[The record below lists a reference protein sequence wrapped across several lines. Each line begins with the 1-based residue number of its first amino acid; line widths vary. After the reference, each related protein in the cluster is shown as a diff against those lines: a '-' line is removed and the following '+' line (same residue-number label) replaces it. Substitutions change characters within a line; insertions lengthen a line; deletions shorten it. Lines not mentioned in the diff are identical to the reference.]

1 MINNVVLVGR
11 ITKDIDLRKSQ
22 QNISVTGFTLAVD
35 KGYKV
40 PDGQPTADFIQC
52 IAWRQGADFL
62 AQYAVKGDMVGVVG
76 SIATRNYDDKDGKKV
91 YVTEVVA
98 NKVRLYSK
106 RKEETQGNVTSNEP
120 AMESQ
125 VDIPSQDVGSGS
137 LDISSDDL
145 PFY

>member
-11 ITKDIDLRKSQ
+11 LTKDIDLRKTP
-22 QNISVTGFTLAVD
+22 QNTSVTGFTLAVD
-35 KGYKV
+35 KGFKV

-62 AQYAVKGDMVGVVG
+62 ANYAVKGDIVGVIG
-76 SIATRNYDDKDGKKV
+76 RIATRNYDDKDGKKV
-91 YVTEVVA
+91 YVTEVQCERVNLLS
-98 NKVRLYSK
+98 NKK
-106 RKEETQGNVTSNEP
+106 KELEQQYEQNVPTYD
-120 AMESQ
+120 SQ
-125 VDIPSQDVGSGS
+125 IDIPSNNVGGGS

>member
-1 MINNVVLVGR
+1 MINEVVLVGR
-11 ITKDIDLRKSQ
+11 ITKDIELRKTQ
-22 QNISVTGFTLAVD
+22 QGTSVIGFTLAVD

-106 RKEETQGNVTSNEP
+106 RKEEMQGNVTSNEP
-120 AMESQ
+120 AMEPQ